1 MFEVIFAICFGLFF
15 TKVNYDEVRKIN
27 QGVVNDTIRLD
38 EYQWQKYYKYSIYS
52 YYIIETC
59 VMFLF
64 LYVLVTSREHQDIL
78 YIVGAIY
85 VLSIALKQGIL
96 ILIDNDMKSG
106 MEDRFSKKSYWLS
119 LLLLLS
125 GVVYIFYST
134 QSLNEILI
142 FTFPLIHFSTQFL
155 ALQIRRRIDQK
166 EEAED

>member
-1 MFEVIFAICFGLFF
+1 MFEVIFSICFGLFF

-59 VMFLF
+59 IMFLF
-64 LYVLVTSREHQDIL
+64 LYVFVTSREHQDIF

-96 ILIDNDMKSG
+96 ILIDNDIKSG
-106 MEDRFSKKSYWLS
+106 MEDRFSKNLIGYLYCYYSVVLS
-119 LLLLLS
+119 I
-125 GVVYIFYST
+125 YF
-134 QSLNEILI
+134 
-142 FTFPLIHFSTQFL
+142 
-155 ALQIRRRIDQK
+155 IRRNLWMKFVFSPFHWFIFQRNF
-166 EEAED
+166 